1 MIIRQCLNILLM
13 LLVALE
19 MLLEMPEIKLFCSP
33 GLAWAADFVSFGLEV
48 LDFLSFFLETEL
60 PFFI

>member
-1 MIIRQCLNILLM
+1 M

-19 MLLEMPEIKLFCSP
+19 MLLEMPEMKLFCSA
-33 GLAWAADFVSFGLEV
+33 GLACAADFVSAGLAALV
-48 LDFLSFFLETEL
+48 FLSFFLDKEL

>member
-1 MIIRQCLNILLM
+1 M

-19 MLLEMPEIKLFCSP
+19 MLLEMPDIKPLFAADP
-33 GLAWAADFVSFGLEV
+33 AWAEDFVSA
-48 LDFLSFFLETEL
+48 FFPAVDIFPLVRETGL

>member
-1 MIIRQCLNILLM
+1 M
-13 LLVALE
+13 LFVALE
-19 MLLEMPEIKLFCSP
+19 MLLEMPDMKLFCSA
-33 GLAWAADFVSFGLEV
+33 GFACAADFVSMDLDA